1 MRINLQ
7 TMQIKIFFWAT
18 VLSLLCHSAAF
29 TQTKEVQKLPE
40 KTRILFLVDG
50 SGSMLDAWARP
61 NQTKITVAKRIMT
74 KLVDSLRHNDKLEL
88 ALRIYGHRYPKEQNN
103 CEDTR
108 LEVPFK
114 PKNHS
119 LIINT
124 LNEIKPKGVTP
135 ITYSLEQ
142 AAKDF
147 PVGTGYRNI
156 LILITDGIE
165 SCGGDLCATSRELQ
179 KKGVFLRPYIIGLG
193 TRAEKS
199 LECAGRYIDA
209 STPDEFYR
217 ILNQAIESTMAKTTV
232 SIELLDSRQ
241 QPTETNVNVSFI
253 NTYTGMPMYDFV
265 HQRNAQGKTDTI
277 QVDPVIEYDL
287 VVNTVPAVIRKHIML
302 DIGKHNVIKIPAP
315 QGNITVQQEG
325 RKDFQAVV
333 RQAKHS
339 EILHTQSG
347 GETFRYLT
355 GPYEVETLTLPRRI
369 FEVEVEPNK
378 TKTVYL
384 PSPGVVN
391 INTISTGYGSLYEI
405 QNDGTQKWVCNLND
419 LKPRFSLTL
428 LPGRYKVVFRVKHA
442 TGSKYTGFKYF
453 SLKTGETVSVNVFD

>member
-1 MRINLQ
+1 MRLFIIL
-7 TMQIKIFFWAT
+7 
-18 VLSLLCHSAAF
+18 VLSVGILFPASIAWA
-29 TQTKEVQKLPE
+29 QSKEVQKLPE

-61 NQTKITVAKRIMT
+61 NQTKITVAKRIMA
-74 KLVDSLRHNDKLEL
+74 KLVDSLRHNPKLEL
-88 ALRIYGHRYPKEQNN
+88 ALRIYGHRYAKELNN
-103 CEDTR
+103 CQDTR

-119 LIINT
+119 EIINT
-124 LNEIKPKGVTP
+124 INDIKPKGVTP

-147 PVGTGYRNI
+147 PAGTGYRNI

-209 STPDEFYR
+209 NTPEEFYD
-217 ILNQAIESTMAKTTV
+217 ILNKAIESTLAKTTV
-232 SIELLDSRQ
+232 SIELLDTKQ
-241 QPTETNVNVSFI
+241 QPTESNINVTFI

-265 HQRNAQGKTDTI
+265 HQRNAQGKTDTV

-287 VVNTVPAVIRKHIML
+287 IINTVPAVIRRHIML
-302 DIGKHNVIKIPAP
+302 EIGKHNIIKIPVP
-315 QGNITVQQEG
+315 QGNILVQQEG
-325 RKDFQAVV
+325 RKDFQAII
-333 RQAKHS
+333 RRAKQP
-339 EILHTQSG
+339 EVLQTQNG
-347 GETFRYLT
+347 GESFRYLT
-355 GPYEVETLTLPRRI
+355 GNYEVETLTLPRRTFDI
-369 FEVEVEPNK
+369 EVEPNK
-378 TKTVYL
+378 TKTIYL

-391 INTISTGYGSLYEI
+391 INTISTGYGSLYEM
-405 QNDGTQKWVCNLND
+405 QPDGTQQWVCNLND

-428 LPGRYKVVFRVKHA
+428 LPGRYKVVFRVKNA
-442 TGSKYTGFKYF
+442 SGSKYTGFKYF
-453 SLKTGETVSVNVFD
+453 TLKSGETASVNVFE